1 VLFGEPLPG
10 LAWGRASALV
20 AGSHGCLCVGTS
32 LQVYPAAGLAEEFV
46 HRGRPLAIVAREAT
60 ALWEE
65 ADLRLLRSAEELLP
79 AVAAILVP
87 ESV

>member
-1 VLFGEPLPG
+1 M
-10 LAWGRASALV
+10 
-20 AGSHGCLCVGTS
+20 
-32 LQVYPAAGLAEEFV
+32 

-65 ADLRLLRSAEELLP
+65 ADIRLLRSAEDILP

-87 ESV
+87 EFV

>member
-1 VLFGEPLPG
+1 M
-10 LAWGRASALV
+10 
-20 AGSHGCLCVGTS
+20 HT
-32 LQVYPAAGLAEEFV
+32 
-46 HRGRPLAIVAREAT
+46 GRPLAIVAREAT

-65 ADLRLLRSAEELLP
+65 AELRLLRSAEDLLP